1 MEKSNNY
8 EITFYM
14 KNGSEF
20 KMQTYSTSKN
30 RIINCMNRII
40 APTSN
45 NFFGNENGTQFVN
58 LNEVSCFEINELTK
72 DIENEVQK

>member
-14 KNGSEF
+14 KNGSEYR
-20 KMQTYSTSKN
+20 MQIYNTSKIK
-30 RIINCMNRII
+30 IINNMNRII
-40 APTSN
+40 TPTSN
-45 NFFGNENGTQFVN
+45 NFISNENGTQFVN
-58 LNEVSCFEINELTK
+58 LNEVNCFVINELTE

>member
-14 KNGSEF
+14 KNGSEYR
-20 KMQTYSTSKN
+20 MQIYNTSKIKIINNKN
-30 RIINCMNRII
+30 RIIT
-40 APTSN
+40 PTSN
-45 NFFGNENGTQFVN
+45 NFISNENGTQFVN
-58 LNEVSCFEINELTK
+58 LNEVNCFVINELTE